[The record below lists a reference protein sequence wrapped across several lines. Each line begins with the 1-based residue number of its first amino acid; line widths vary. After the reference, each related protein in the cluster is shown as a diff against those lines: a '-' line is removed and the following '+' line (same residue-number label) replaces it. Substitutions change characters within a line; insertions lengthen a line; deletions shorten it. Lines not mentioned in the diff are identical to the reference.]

1 MEINDFKAQEREYQY
16 ILTEEEEIRHIDYAL
31 SNELS
36 HLKWLSEQKVGRERT
51 LERIEN
57 REIVPKIDR
66 EYVLREANKRKHW
79 EIEEKELIQKR
90 KEREMQYRKNMLEK
104 TNYAYMYRFMTLEH
118 KKRFA
123 TDQFPEFIYD
133 DQNEKLIK
141 AICFFLSQDARFEKI
156 ECELTGKKF
165 SLKKGLMIMG
175 GYGVGK
181 THILQ
186 CVAQNERTPINIY
199 SMIKISS
206 SLLKKEDI
214 SIDYSKVI
222 YLDDV
227 GTEESTLNV
236 YGTKITWFK
245 DFIENYSLDKL
256 KPNKLIIST
265 NCNFDEIE
273 EKYTGRVRSRMAEM
287 FNFIKVT
294 GTDRRKS

>member
-1 MEINDFKAQEREYQY
+1 M
-16 ILTEEEEIRHIDYAL
+16 
-31 SNELS
+31 
-36 HLKWLSEQKVGRERT
+36 
-51 LERIEN
+51 
-57 REIVPKIDR
+57 
-66 EYVLREANKRKHW
+66 
-79 EIEEKELIQKR
+79 
-90 KEREMQYRKNMLEK
+90 
-104 TNYAYMYRFMTLEH
+104 
-118 KKRFA
+118 
-123 TDQFPEFIYD
+123 
-133 DQNEKLIK
+133 
-141 AICFFLSQDARFEKI
+141 
-156 ECELTGKKF
+156 
-165 SLKKGLMIMG
+165 
-175 GYGVGK
+175 
-181 THILQ
+181 
-186 CVAQNERTPINIY
+186 
-199 SMIKISS
+199 
-206 SLLKKEDI
+206 LKKEDI